1 MGMKR
6 LLPLLALALLT
17 IAACAQW
24 SNPIAEIPD
33 YNPTPPSRPLPPVL
47 HGEQLS
53 GVNFSRPF
61 QVTAYRMAAKVSPVL
76 HQLPCYCR
84 CDRSMGHNS
93 LHSCFE
99 GLHGAECSTCMKEAV
114 FAYSETKRGRTP
126 AQIRAEI
133 EKGDWLST
141 DYEHASL

>member
-1 MGMKR
+1 MKR
-6 LLPLLALALLT
+6 LLPLFILAVAT
-17 IAACAQW
+17 VVASAQW
-24 SNPIAEIPD
+24 SNPAAEIPD
-33 YNPTPPSRPLPPVL
+33 YNPSAPTRPLPPVL
-47 HGEQLS
+47 HDAQLS
-53 GVNFSRPF
+53 GPAFSQSY

-99 GLHGAECSTCMKEAV
+99 GLHGAECATCMKEAV
-114 FAYSETKRGRTP
+114 FAYNETKHGRTP

-133 EKGDWLST
+133 EKGNWLST
-141 DYEHASL
+141 DLEHASL